1 MLGTAIGTALGGI
14 ASSVI
19 QGQYNKKEAQ
29 RNRDFQ
35 ERMSNTAIQR
45 QIADITNAGLSPAM
59 LFGNSA
65 NGGAKSPGG
74 STASISRPDF
84 DIGGIIGAIQRD
96 RQLDHIEKM
105 QDRKLDYLENVNDKK
120 FDYLENKKEKN
131 LDYKQRQY
139 KDISRY
145 YTNLDEIKL

>member
-1 MLGTAIGTALGGI
+1 MLGAAIGSAIGSTVSGI

-19 QGQYNKKEAQ
+19 QGEYNKAEAQ

-45 QIADITNAGLSPAM
+45 KVADMRNAGLSPAM

-65 NGGAKSPGG
+65 TSGATSPGG

-96 RQLDHIEKM
+96 RELDHMEKM
-105 QDRKLDYLENVNDKK
+105 QDRKLDYLE
-120 FDYLENKKEKN
+120 EKN
-131 LDYKQRQY
+131 HHDYEQRQY
-139 KDISRY
+139 NKQDFSKF
-145 YTNLDEIKL
+145 YTDLDKIEL